1 MSTIEEMVSELEGI
15 GAIGDKVVMLKQPK
29 AVPELAE
36 GSAPEETEPEPV
48 AEPEMPK
55 TEAVLRERLAALSLK
70 ADEKLS
76 AVIDAV
82 QELRGVFQELHEAT
96 QGDADAEISE
106 EA

>member
-1 MSTIEEMVSELEGI
+1 MSTIEEMERELEGI
-15 GAIGDKVVMLKQPK
+15 GAIGDKVVLLKQAK
-29 AVPELAE
+29 AASAE
-36 GSAPEETEPEPV
+36 EEAPEETEVV

-55 TEAVLRERLAALSLK
+55 TEAVLRERIAALSLK

-96 QGDADAEISE
+96 QGDHDAEI
-106 EA
+106 

>member
-1 MSTIEEMVSELEGI
+1 MSTIEEMERELEGI
-15 GAIGDKVVMLKQPK
+15 GAIGDKVVMLKQAKTAP
-29 AVPELAE
+29 VEE
-36 GSAPEETEPEPV
+36 EAPEEPEV
-48 AEPEMPK
+48 AAEPKMLK

-82 QELRGVFQELHEAT
+82 QELRGVFQELHEAS
-96 QGDADAEISE
+96 QGDHDAEISE

>member
-15 GAIGDKVVMLKQPK
+15 GAIGDKVVMLKQPLK
-29 AVPELAE
+29 AGPEVAE
-36 GSAPEETEPEPV
+36 ESAPEETEPV
-48 AEPEMPK
+48 AAPEQPPAD
-55 TEAVLRERLAALSLK
+55 TALRERLATLSIK
-70 ADEKLS
+70 ADEKLA

-82 QELRGVFQELHEAT
+82 QDLRSVFQELHEAT

>member
-15 GAIGDKVVMLKQPK
+15 GAIGNKVVMLKQPSK
-29 AVPELAE
+29 AGPEVAE
-36 GSAPEETEPEPV
+36 ESASEETKPV
-48 AEPEMPK
+48 AEPETPK
-55 TEAVLRERLAALSLK
+55 TEALLRERLATLSQK
-70 ADEKLS
+70 ADEKLA

-82 QELRGVFQELHEAT
+82 QDLRSVFQELHEAT